1 MKLFLLVLSMV
12 LIIEG
17 LPYFIFPEKM
27 QNFLKILSEVEPNSL
42 RKYGFFMI
50 LTGLFL
56 LYLFK

>member
-27 QNFLKILSEVEPNSL
+27 QNFLKILSEVEQNSL
-42 RKYGFFMI
+42 RKYGF
-50 LTGLFL
+50 L
-56 LYLFK
+56 